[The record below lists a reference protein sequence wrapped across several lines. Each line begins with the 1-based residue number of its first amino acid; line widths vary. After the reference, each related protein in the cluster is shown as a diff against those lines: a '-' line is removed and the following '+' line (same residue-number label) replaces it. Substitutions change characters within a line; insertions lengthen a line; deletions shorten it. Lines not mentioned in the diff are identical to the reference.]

1 MEYYADGHY
10 LIHSGGIGW
19 QDGHASEKLGAYL
32 HIDPEKGT
40 DITSITVEEKD
51 GVVQYF
57 MEVDGNFYR
66 AEKLQSY
73 HDGDNAP
80 FGEAKLLG
88 SLEITPTF
96 DTIPELPEAGKIVD
110 SWHKVNIEEDEDRFV
125 FHGRFE
131 RGSLAMLL
139 LDNGEE
145 KKAYYINTTA
155 VPYLAMCSDA
165 FLEDDDREIKMNV
178 SKRGIKGKNEVKL
191 VIDDAIY
198 DTGVSIMGE
207 E

>member
-1 MEYYADGHY
+1 M
-10 LIHSGGIGW
+10 
-19 QDGHASEKLGAYL
+19 
-32 HIDPEKGT
+32 
-40 DITSITVEEKD
+40 
-51 GVVQYF
+51 
-57 MEVDGNFYR
+57 
-66 AEKLQSY
+66 
-73 HDGDNAP
+73 
-80 FGEAKLLG
+80 
-88 SLEITPTF
+88 
-96 DTIPELPEAGKIVD
+96 
-110 SWHKVNIEEDEDRFV
+110 

-139 LDNGEE
+139 RDNGEE

-155 VPYLAMCSDA
+155 VPYLAMCSGA

-178 SKRGIKGKNEVKL
+178 SKRGLKGKNEVKL